1 MNKEK
6 TGNKL
11 TAFLNTLYQK
21 LFKINDTPNK
31 IALGLGLGVASGM
44 FPGTGPLA
52 ALFLAVFFKVNR
64 ASALLG
70 SLITN
75 TWLSFVTFF
84 LALRLGS
91 AIFGIS
97 WDVLKNESRALF
109 TGFQWGYLFK
119 SSFLKIVMP
128 LLAGYILTALFLGVF
143 VYLASLIIIRK
154 IKGGKK
160 NETPGLY

>member
-1 MNKEK
+1 MALQPMNKEK
-6 TGNKL
+6 IHNKL
-11 TAFLNTLYQK
+11 AAFLNNLYQK

-52 ALFLAVFFKVNR
+52 ALFLAVLFKVNR

-75 TWLSFVTFF
+75 TWLSFVTFL

-91 AIFGIS
+91 AIFGVD
-97 WDVLKNESRALF
+97 WEALKNQSKA
-109 TGFQWGYLFK
+109 
-119 SSFLKIVMP
+119 SFFNILMP
-128 LLAGYILTALFLGVF
+128 LLVGYILIALLLGLF
-143 VYLASLIIIRK
+143 VYLVSLILIRK
-154 IKGGKK
+154 IRGGKK
-160 NETPGLY
+160 NET